1 MKKKNINNWWKWFY
15 WSQFVNFFKK
25 KNFHVDVVDNY
36 GVNNLKSIKSEHKDI
51 NKIKIYNNFLNERL
65 KLLKK
70 NKINIIKADAKN
82 LDKLKRIFLKIKPHV
97 VIHLAAVSHADRS
110 NKNPNHTFENSVLTL
125 KNSLE
130 SSRKINPHFIFF
142 SSSMVYGDFKS
153 KSVNENAKCNP
164 KGIYGTLKYCSEL
177 MIKSYSEVFG
187 LKYTIVRPSAL
198 YGERCISS
206 RVGQIFLEKTIK
218 NEAITINGDGT
229 DKLDFTYIDDLM
241 YGVYKIIIT
250 KKSLNQ
256 IFNITYG
263 HSRKIS
269 EMLNLVRKNFKDV
282 KVNYIKRDKLVPKRG
297 TLSNAKAKKLLEY
310 KSNFPLEKGFLRYI
324 KWYKTKNKIFDI

>member
-1 MKKKNINNWWKWFY
+1 
-15 WSQFVNFFKK
+15 
-25 KNFHVDVVDNY
+25 
-36 GVNNLKSIKSEHKDI
+36 
-51 NKIKIYNNFLNERL
+51 
-65 KLLKK
+65 
-70 NKINIIKADAKN
+70 
-82 LDKLKRIFLKIKPHV
+82 
-97 VIHLAAVSHADRS
+97 
-110 NKNPNHTFENSVLTL
+110 
-125 KNSLE
+125 
-130 SSRKINPHFIFF
+130 
-142 SSSMVYGDFKS
+142 MVYGDFKK
-153 KSVNENAKCNP
+153 KSVKESAVCNP

-177 MIKSYSEVFG
+177 MIKSYSDVFG

-206 RVGQIFLEKTIK
+206 RVGQIFLEKSIK
-218 NEAITINGDGT
+218 KEVITINGDGT
-229 DKLDFTYIDDLM
+229 DKLDFTYINDLM

-269 EMLNLVRKNFKDV
+269 EMLNLVKKNFKNV

-297 TLSNAKAKKLLEY
+297 TLSIAKAKKLLGY

-324 KWYKTKNKIFDI
+324 KWYKTKKKIFDI